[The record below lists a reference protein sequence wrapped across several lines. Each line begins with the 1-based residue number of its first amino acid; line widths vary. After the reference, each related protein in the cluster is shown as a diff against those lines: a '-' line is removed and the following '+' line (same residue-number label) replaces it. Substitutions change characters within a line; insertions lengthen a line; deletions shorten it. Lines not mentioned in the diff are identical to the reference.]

1 MKLEISHKSDQLSVS
16 GDSYFSAPTAKFSHV
31 SGNGEINFKDCRG
44 NYAVLCDDETEEYVL
59 LEDLAT
65 CYDLYDTIQAECG
78 CKVTYCFN
86 SESNTKQET
95 EKYLS
100 REAAEEWLKSAMER
114 DGELCGL
121 VHANDESPDT
131 EEIMKACGVSE
142 ERLVELKVI

>member
-1 MKLEISHKSDQLSVS
+1 MKHEISHKSDQLSVS
-16 GDSYFSAPTAKFSHV
+16 GDSYFSAATAKFSHV
-31 SGNGEINFKDCRG
+31 SDNGEINFKDGRG
-44 NYAVLCDDETEEYVL
+44 NYAVLCDDETEEYVQ
-59 LEDLAT
+59 LEDLDT
-65 CYDLYDTIQAECG
+65 CYDLYDTIQAESG

-121 VHANDESPDT
+121 VHGNDESPDT
-131 EEIMKACGVSE
+131 EEVMKACGVSE
-142 ERLVELKVI
+142 ERLIELKVL